1 MHSVYEY
8 IAANRDRFES
18 ELFEFLRIASVSA
31 DSRCKPEIQ
40 RAARFVEE
48 QLRSAGLETEVWETS
63 GNPVV
68 FGGRTRAPAAPTLLV
83 YGHYDVQP
91 PDPLDLWITPPFE
104 PSVRDGNVYARG
116 ATDDKGQVFAHFKAI
131 EAWTRAAGEL
141 PVNVKVVVEGEE
153 EVGSVALSRMLPEV
167 RDKLACDYVVVSDS
181 SMFAPDAPAITYG
194 LRGICYFELF
204 VDGPRRDLHSGT
216 FGGAVKNPVNALCE
230 ILGRLVD
237 ADGRIQIPGFYDD
250 VVEIEETEKER
261 FRSLDFSDDDFRR
274 ELGVDELFGEA
285 GRSTLERRWSRPTC
299 DVHGVQGGYAGEGA
313 KTVLPAKASAKF
325 SFRLVPNQDP
335 QRIEQG
341 VRRFIEE
348 RRPPGVR
355 TTLVGLHGARAVATP
370 LDSPG
375 VRAAERALAKAF
387 GRNPVFIR
395 EGGSIPIVGDFKSAL
410 GADALLLG
418 FGLNDDNTHSP
429 NEKFRLKDFHRGV
442 EAAARLMEELASA
455 P

>member
-1 MHSVYEY
+1 MNAVYEY
-8 IAANRDRFES
+8 IVANRDRRES

-31 DSRCKPEIQ
+31 DSRCKPEIH

-63 GNPVV
+63 GHPVV
-68 FGGRTRAPAAPTLLV
+68 FGARTRAPGAPTVLV

-91 PDPLDLWITPPFE
+91 PDPLDQWITPPFE
-104 PSVRDGNVYARG
+104 PSVREGNVYARG
-116 ATDDKGQVFAHFKAI
+116 ATDDKGQIFAHIKGI
-131 EAWTRAAGEL
+131 EAWTRAVGEI

-153 EVGSVALSRMLPEV
+153 EVGSVALGRLLPEK

-230 ILGRLVD
+230 ILGSLVD
-237 ADGRIQIPGFYDD
+237 ALGRIQVPGFYDD
-250 VVEIEETEKER
+250 VVEIDAAEKER
-261 FRSLDFSDDDFRR
+261 IRGLAFSDDDFRR

-335 QRIEQG
+335 QRVEEG
-341 VRRFIEE
+341 VRLFVEQ
-348 RRPPGVR
+348 RRPRGVR
-355 TTLVGLHGARAVATP
+355 TTLVNHHGARPVSTP

-375 VRAAERALAKAF
+375 VRAAARALAEAF

-395 EGGSIPIVGDFKSAL
+395 EGGSIPIVSDFKRVL

-418 FGLNDDNTHSP
+418 FGLNDDNTHAP

-442 EAAARLMEELASA
+442 MASARLMEELAQA
-455 P
+455 R